1 MIKKIIFTTSLFS
14 ILSACG
20 GGGSSDSN
28 EPVSISVRSLE
39 RVATEETP
47 YSFSP
52 TLLSG
57 SGDITYSVANK
68 PAWLDFDQSTGVLSG
83 TPDDDDVGIHSGI
96 IVTATNAA
104 SSSSYGPFSITV
116 NGIND
121 APEIS
126 DQTITLDN
134 FNVSNTL
141 SLAINDNDHTNSQLE
156 LMITDQPAHGTVT
169 VNPSN
174 ASLVTYQANLL
185 NAKEGDSFK
194 VKLSDGELESDEAE
208 IQIQFSDTTPAS
220 ITTLPGEGALNVS
233 TSAKLIL
240 SSDDPFDVDTLTYN
254 SVSGACTGYL
264 QVSSDG
270 FTNCIGISD
279 VNVDKLATFVSI
291 LFIEAL
297 EENTEYQIRLSS
309 DIKSVFD
316 ASYIVSD
323 SSFQT
328 ANGLLITEV
337 SECFYFDYPCWFEVY
352 NPTSSTIDLSTYQ
365 LQSTYRTQS
374 DFFYYNRVRDFSL
387 PNRTVLPGQ
396 YVVVRSDRNGDLM
409 SQNNRVFYIHD
420 NDFSPFWLDNGYI
433 NLTKDGVSKD
443 LIVFNDQ
450 FSPSEENWV
459 GPVANAPRSELNKFG
474 SSIGRNGSNAD
485 TNTAADWTR
494 YETATLGGPNDVQ
507 CLDDLDQD
515 GIPDCSEQP
524 GSTFAGLPLYDWGA
538 RAGQKDIFI
547 EIDYMDAT
555 NNGAQPA
562 DAGITPRKEALQKVK
577 DVFASRG
584 IVVHFDVGDLYDPGS
599 GINPDEFNL
608 GGGDEVPFQNQV
620 DFDNQ
625 PTVYDYKLDHFDYA
639 RFQIFHYAL
648 FANTIEA
655 GSTIGGQAEILGND
669 MIISLG
675 DMGLNTSTPE
685 QENKLI
691 NYQAVTLMHELGHN
705 LGLQHGGF
713 EEKNYKAN
721 YVSVMN
727 YLYSFNGLPEIGK
740 NEGDR
745 LYNYFYDDVEDC
757 AGTLT
762 NSFESDSFVM
772 DFSDGDAINLNAYSL
787 NETLGLGFVDSTG
800 VDYNCDGDSDDTQ
813 VNFAQNFP
821 ELNGTWSDHDDWS
834 NIKLGFYR
842 YAAGSRNL
850 SLESDKDT
858 EMMPDKV
865 GDDRSPVAKEYGF
878 SPRSRSQQRA
888 HTSH

>member
-1 MIKKIIFTTSLFS
+1 MFS

-57 SGDITYSVANK
+57 SGDITYSVENK
-68 PAWLDFDQSTGVLSG
+68 PVWLDFDQSTGVLSG

-96 IVTATNAA
+96 MVTATNAT

-121 APEIS
+121 APEIT

-141 SLAINDNDHTNSQLE
+141 SLAINDNDHTISQLE
-156 LMITDQPAHGTVT
+156 LLITDQPTHGTLT

-174 ASLVTYQANLL
+174 ASLVTYRANLL

-194 VKLSDGELESDEAE
+194 VKLSDGELESNEAE
-208 IQIQFSDTTPAS
+208 IHIQFSDTTPAS
-220 ITTLPGEGALNVS
+220 IITLPGEGALNVS
-233 TSAKLIL
+233 TSAKLTL

-254 SVSGACTGYL
+254 SVSGSCTGSL
-264 QVSSDG
+264 QVSSDD

-279 VNVDKLATFVSI
+279 VNVDKLATLIRVS
-291 LFIEAL
+291 FTEAL
-297 EENTEYQIRLSS
+297 EENTEYQVRLNS
-309 DIKSVFD
+309 DIKSVFN
-316 ASYIVSD
+316 ASYIVTGTN
-323 SSFQT
+323 FKT

-337 SECFYFDYPCWFEVY
+337 SECSSELGDYCWFEIY
-352 NPTSSTIDLSTYQ
+352 NPTSSVIDLASYHLESTY
-365 LQSTYRTQS
+365 LDQSLIF
-374 DFFYYNRVRDFSL
+374 DFAEIKEFSF
-387 PNRTVLPGQ
+387 PQKDINPGQ
-396 YVVVRSDRNGDLM
+396 YLVVRSDHLGE
-409 SQNNRVFYIHD
+409 SGSTSNRIVFLHED
-420 NDFSPFWLDNGYI
+420 KTFPFWLDKGYI
-433 NLTKDGVSKD
+433 HLKQGEASKD
-443 LIVFNDQ
+443 LIDFSDFITSQGDQ
-450 FSPSEENWV
+450 WSGLDAE
-459 GPVANAPRSELNKFG
+459 GPRSQKERFG
-474 SSIGRNGSNAD
+474 SSIGRDGSNTD
-485 TNTAADWTR
+485 TNTATDWTR

-547 EIDYMDAT
+547 EIDYMDST
-555 NNGAQPA
+555 NSDAQPA
-562 DAGITPRKEALQKVK
+562 DEGITPRKEALQKVK
-577 DVFASRG
+577 DVFANRG
-584 IVVHFDVGDLYDPGS
+584 IAIHFDVGDLYAPGS
-599 GINPDEFNL
+599 EINPDEFNL
-608 GGGDEVPFQNQV
+608 GGGDEVPFQSQV
-620 DFDNQ
+620 GFDNQ
-625 PTVYDYKLDHFDYA
+625 PTVYDYKLDYFDYA

-648 FANTIEA
+648 FANTIKA

-675 DMGLNTSTPE
+675 DIDLNTETPE
-685 QENKLI
+685 QKNKLI

-705 LGLQHGGF
+705 LGLQHGGSD
-713 EEKNYKAN
+713 EKNYKAN

-727 YLYSFNGLPEIGK
+727 YLYSFNGLPEIGN

-745 LYNYFYDDVEDC
+745 LYNYFYDGEEDC
-757 AGTLT
+757 AGALT
-762 NSFESDSFVM
+762 NAFESDSFVM

-813 VNFAQNFP
+813 VNFAKNFP
-821 ELNGTWSDHDDWS
+821 ELKGTWSDHDDWS

-842 YAAGSRNL
+842 YSSGSRNL

-865 GDDRSPVAKEYGF
+865 GNDRSPVAIEYGF
-878 SPRSRSQQRA
+878 SPRSRSQKGV
-888 HTSH
+888 HSSH